1 MVNQSFE
8 SWTLVVCKHFILYQ
22 FICITVG
29 HMRENAPYLIQM
41 YSFVYLLPAMPADM
55 KGSNKGPPLLSVLG
69 QLPDG
74 TPGVVKGLHLS
85 LYRSLPVVLWSA
97 SLALP
102 FWCPIHL
109 HLLLMMM
116 VSILSRP
123 QRANSKLLFIWD
135 GVGPEDS
142 QDSPQALCV
151 ENGELAVLAGSHP

>member
-1 MVNQSFE
+1 
-8 SWTLVVCKHFILYQ
+8 
-22 FICITVG
+22 
-29 HMRENAPYLIQM
+29 MRENAPYLIQM

-97 SLALP
+97 SLALA

-123 QRANSKLLFIWD
+123 QRANSCSFEMVLDQKILRILRRLFVLKMESLLCSLEVI
-135 GVGPEDS
+135 
-142 QDSPQALCV
+142 LKT
-151 ENGELAVLAGSHP
+151 L

>member
-1 MVNQSFE
+1 
-8 SWTLVVCKHFILYQ
+8 
-22 FICITVG
+22 
-29 HMRENAPYLIQM
+29 MRENAPYLMQM

-97 SLALP
+97 SLALA

-123 QRANSKLLFIWD
+123 QRANSKLLFI
-135 GVGPEDS
+135 
-142 QDSPQALCV
+142 
-151 ENGELAVLAGSHP
+151 

>member
-1 MVNQSFE
+1 
-8 SWTLVVCKHFILYQ
+8 
-22 FICITVG
+22 
-29 HMRENAPYLIQM
+29 MRENAPYLIQM
-41 YSFVYLLPAMPADM
+41 YSFVYLLPPMPADM

-97 SLALP
+97 SLALA

-123 QRANSKLLFIWD
+123 QRANSCSFEMVLDQKILRILRRLFVWKMESLLCSLEVI
-135 GVGPEDS
+135 
-142 QDSPQALCV
+142 LKT
-151 ENGELAVLAGSHP
+151 L

>member
-1 MVNQSFE
+1 
-8 SWTLVVCKHFILYQ
+8 
-22 FICITVG
+22 
-29 HMRENAPYLIQM
+29 
-41 YSFVYLLPAMPADM
+41 MPADM

-97 SLALP
+97 SLALA

-123 QRANSKLLFIWD
+123 QRANSCSFEMVLDQKILRILRRLFVWKMDSLLCSLEVI
-135 GVGPEDS
+135 
-142 QDSPQALCV
+142 LKT
-151 ENGELAVLAGSHP
+151 L

>member
-1 MVNQSFE
+1 
-8 SWTLVVCKHFILYQ
+8 
-22 FICITVG
+22 
-29 HMRENAPYLIQM
+29 MRENAPYLIQM

-97 SLALP
+97 SLALA

-123 QRANSKLLFIWD
+123 QRANSCSFEMVLDQQILRILRRLFVWKMESLLCSLEVI
-135 GVGPEDS
+135 
-142 QDSPQALCV
+142 LKT
-151 ENGELAVLAGSHP
+151 L

>member
-1 MVNQSFE
+1 
-8 SWTLVVCKHFILYQ
+8 
-22 FICITVG
+22 
-29 HMRENAPYLIQM
+29 MRENAPYLIQM

-97 SLALP
+97 SLALA

-123 QRANSKLLFIWD
+123 QRANSCSFEMVLDQKILRILRRLFVWKMESLLCSLEVI
-135 GVGPEDS
+135 
-142 QDSPQALCV
+142 LKT
-151 ENGELAVLAGSHP
+151 L

>member
-1 MVNQSFE
+1 
-8 SWTLVVCKHFILYQ
+8 
-22 FICITVG
+22 
-29 HMRENAPYLIQM
+29 MRENAPYLIQM

-55 KGSNKGPPLLSVLG
+55 KDSNKGPPLLSVLG

-97 SLALP
+97 SLALA

-123 QRANSKLLFIWD
+123 QRTNSCSFEMVLDQKILRILRRLFVWKMESLLCSLEVI
-135 GVGPEDS
+135 
-142 QDSPQALCV
+142 LKT
-151 ENGELAVLAGSHP
+151 L

>member
-1 MVNQSFE
+1 
-8 SWTLVVCKHFILYQ
+8 
-22 FICITVG
+22 
-29 HMRENAPYLIQM
+29 MRENAPYLIQM

-97 SLALP
+97 SLALA

-123 QRANSKLLFIWD
+123 QRANSCSFEIVLDQKILRILRRLFVWKMESLLCSLEVI
-135 GVGPEDS
+135 
-142 QDSPQALCV
+142 LKT
-151 ENGELAVLAGSHP
+151 L

>member
-1 MVNQSFE
+1 
-8 SWTLVVCKHFILYQ
+8 
-22 FICITVG
+22 
-29 HMRENAPYLIQM
+29 MRENAPYLIQM

-97 SLALP
+97 SLVLA

-109 HLLLMMM
+109 HLLLVMM

-123 QRANSKLLFIWD
+123 QRANSCSFEIVLDQKILRILRRLFVLKMESLLCSLEVI
-135 GVGPEDS
+135 
-142 QDSPQALCV
+142 LKT
-151 ENGELAVLAGSHP
+151 L

>member
-1 MVNQSFE
+1 
-8 SWTLVVCKHFILYQ
+8 
-22 FICITVG
+22 
-29 HMRENAPYLIQM
+29 MRENAPYLIQM

-97 SLALP
+97 SLALA

-109 HLLLMMM
+109 HLLLVMM

-123 QRANSKLLFIWD
+123 QRANSCSFEIVLDQKILRILRRLFVWKMESLLCSLEVI
-135 GVGPEDS
+135 
-142 QDSPQALCV
+142 LKT
-151 ENGELAVLAGSHP
+151 L

>member
-1 MVNQSFE
+1 
-8 SWTLVVCKHFILYQ
+8 
-22 FICITVG
+22 
-29 HMRENAPYLIQM
+29 MRENAPYLIQM

-97 SLALP
+97 SLALA

-123 QRANSKLLFIWD
+123 QRANSCSFEIVLDQKILRILRRLFVWKMESLLCSLEVI
-135 GVGPEDS
+135 
-142 QDSPQALCV
+142 LKTR
-151 ENGELAVLAGSHP
+151 

>member
-1 MVNQSFE
+1 
-8 SWTLVVCKHFILYQ
+8 
-22 FICITVG
+22 
-29 HMRENAPYLIQM
+29 MRENAPYLIQM
-41 YSFVYLLPAMPADM
+41 YSFVYLLPAMLADM

-97 SLALP
+97 SLALA

-123 QRANSKLLFIWD
+123 QRANSCSFEMVLDQKILRILRRLFVWKMESLLCSLEVI
-135 GVGPEDS
+135 
-142 QDSPQALCV
+142 LKT
-151 ENGELAVLAGSHP
+151 L